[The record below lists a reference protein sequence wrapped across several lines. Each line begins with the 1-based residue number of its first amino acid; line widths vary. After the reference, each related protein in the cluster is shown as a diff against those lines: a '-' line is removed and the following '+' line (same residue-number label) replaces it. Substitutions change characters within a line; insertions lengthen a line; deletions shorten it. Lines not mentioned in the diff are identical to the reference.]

1 MGMPVFRTL
10 NSPDRATVRL
20 SAYCITAA
28 AMIIGAFAF
37 SGTQWQSS
45 AYEHTTGEAAVTL
58 LAALI
63 GAIAVLRYCARRSG
77 PVLLI
82 ACGFLGTAAING
94 VHTYVTTE
102 SYIAYMPYDF
112 GLLMGMSDMAVQQ
125 LLAIVLLS
133 SALAGHRRV
142 GTDTDAKDGHWW
154 LCVGA
159 FLLALVVFTI
169 TNSFQIPAFEIFGI
183 AFPNA
188 KEIIPGLFLMA
199 AFAAYFVKGDWKR
212 HAFDH
217 WVMIAIIL
225 ACASDVIFMA
235 RSSWVFD
242 FEFNTAHLLKLVS
255 FLCVLTGLMTSLYH
269 ALRDEEQRADQLHA
283 AKTKAEHALAEIAC
297 HKMALDQHA
306 IVIFLNLQGRISDG
320 NDQFCTLTGYSRQE
334 LAGPDGQGLHAG
346 AIFAS
351 SFDDLW
357 WTVCSGGT
365 WKGEVEVRDKSGSHH
380 HFATT
385 VVPFRN
391 ERGHITYFM
400 VVQTDVT
407 DHRNAEQELVNHA
420 ALTDMMNSISVAANQ
435 SEDIQAATEYCLK
448 RICDFTGWTLGQ
460 VFLLSEGRKSDFHA
474 PGWWYSYSPETH
486 LPFKTLTEDL
496 DWVFGMGLPG
506 HVFVDGQPR
515 YWNDTDEVEWWHR
528 VEAFDSCQLRGGAAF
543 PVNVKGQVVAILEFW
558 APFTIEASPR
568 VKEVL
573 AHTVLQLGQVFER
586 CQTEQELLAHR
597 DHLQELVDEATAS
610 LKDKATEL
618 RQALDKEKE
627 LNALQRQFVSMASHE
642 FRTPLAII
650 DSAAQRMKSRLAR
663 DRLTPEDAT
672 NRIDKIRSAVKRMT
686 RLMESTLSAA
696 RMQDGKIR
704 IELGPCNIA
713 KIVHEVCD
721 RQQELAP
728 SHTITCEA
736 ESVPATIRADSGALE
751 QVLSNLLSNAVKY
764 APDAPEIAVRAFT
777 EGADVVFSVQD
788 KGLGIDAE
796 ELARV
801 GQRFFRAK
809 TSTGIEGTGIG
820 LNLVKTLVN
829 LHGGLLNIESR
840 KDEGSTFVVR
850 LPIEGPSV
858 SGSEQIKAA

>member
-1 MGMPVFRTL
+1 MGMPFSRTL
-10 NSPDRATVRL
+10 NVPDRATGRL
-20 SAYCITAA
+20 AAYVVTAGGVIT
-28 AMIIGAFAF
+28 GAIVF
-37 SGTQWQSS
+37 SGVRWQSS

-102 SYIAYMPYDF
+102 SYIAYMPSDF
-112 GLLMGMSDMAVQQ
+112 GLLMGLSDMAVQQ
-125 LLAIVLLS
+125 LLAIILLS

-142 GTDTDAKDGHWW
+142 GTDKDAKEGHWW
-154 LCVGA
+154 LCIGA
-159 FLLALVVFTI
+159 FLFAAVVFTI
-169 TNSFQIPAFEIFGI
+169 TNSFQIPAFEVFGI

-199 AFAAYFVKGDWKR
+199 AFAAYFVKGDWRR

-255 FLCVLTGLMTSLYH
+255 FLCVLTGLMTSLYY

-320 NDQFCTLTGYSRQE
+320 NDQFCALTGYSREE

-365 WKGEVEVRDKSGSHH
+365 WKGEIEVKDKSGSHH

-407 DHRNAEQELVNHA
+407 DHRRAEQELASHA
-420 ALTDMMNSISVAANQ
+420 ALTDMMNGISVAANQ
-435 SEDIQAATEYCLK
+435 SVDIQAATEYCLK
-448 RICDFTGWTLGQ
+448 RICDFTGWSLGQ

-486 LPFKTLTEDL
+486 LPFKELTEEL
-496 DWVFGMGLPG
+496 EWVFGMGLPG
-506 HVFVDGQPR
+506 HVFVDGRPR

-528 VEAFDSCQLRGGAAF
+528 VDAFGICQLRGGAAF
-543 PVNVKGQVVAILEFW
+543 PVNVKGKVVAILEFW
-558 APFTIEASPR
+558 APFTIEASPH

-597 DHLQELVDEATAS
+597 DHLQDLVDEATAS
-610 LKDKATEL
+610 LKDKAMEL

-663 DRLTPEDAT
+663 DQLKPEDAAK
-672 NRIDKIRSAVKRMT
+672 RIDRIRSAVQRMT

-704 IELGPCNIA
+704 IQLAPCNVA
-713 KIVHEVCD
+713 KAVRDVCE
-721 RQQELAP
+721 RQQELAVNHVITHDVEQIP
-728 SHTITCEA
+728 DTIQ
-736 ESVPATIRADSGALE
+736 ADAGALE
-751 QVLSNLLSNAVKY
+751 QILSNLLSNAVKY
-764 APDAPEIAVRAFT
+764 APEAPEITVRAFT
-777 EGADVVFSVQD
+777 EGTDVVLSVKD
-788 KGLGIDAE
+788 SGLGIDAD
-796 ELARV
+796 ELAKV

-820 LNLVKTLVN
+820 LNLVKTLVEM
-829 LHGGLLNIESR
+829 HEGTLNIESR
-840 KDEGSTFVVR
+840 KGEGSIFVVR
-850 LPIEGPSV
+850 LPIEGPATA
-858 SGSEQIKAA
+858 GTEQVRAA